1 MLGGAVNGRATL
13 NKTRLISADFR
24 RRYPPHGRF
33 HRRSHVCATC
43 GRADDPD
50 RSAMGSR
57 MKALVGEL
65 TKKEGSKAKK
75 ALASKQLAKLREAYR
90 QRLLQT

>member
-1 MLGGAVNGRATL
+1 MDDFTDALIVALRA
-13 NKTRLISADFR
+13 
-24 RRYPPHGRF
+24 G
-33 HRRSHVCATC
+33 
-43 GRADDPD
+43 ADDPD

-65 TKKEGSKAKK
+65 TKKEASKANK
-75 ALASKQLAKLREAYR
+75 AIASKELAKLRDAYR